1 MDTPLSFYMDGLY
14 GYAMVLT
21 GDATAAA
28 DLVQETYVRATEPMG
43 PLREDS
49 NVKACLFTI
58 LRNIALKQARQQP
71 TSPRLPEL
79 DADENTA
86 DLVIETAKDLHAL
99 SVSTVEVKQVREA
112 IMRLP
117 LKFREVI
124 LLREYGE
131 LSYQEIATL
140 LDCPLG
146 TVMSRQTRARSK
158 LRTLLSTAI
167 HRRAQQSAVAVG
179 TRMGRE
185 PWRYLGMMF

>member
-1 MDTPLSFYMDGLY
+1 MDAPLSFYMDGLY

-21 GDATAAA
+21 GDATVAA

-49 NVKACLFTI
+49 NVKAFLYTI
-58 LRNIALKQARQQP
+58 LRDIRLYQLRQHR
-71 TSPRLPEL
+71 TRPRLPEL

-86 DLVIETAKDLHAL
+86 DLVIETAKDLHVL
-99 SVSTVEVKQVREA
+99 SVSKVEVNQVREG

-140 LDCPLG
+140 LDCAPA
-146 TVMSRQTRARSK
+146 TVMSRLATARSK
-158 LRTLLSTAI
+158 LRTLLSTTGRSSPRPTL
-167 HRRAQQSAVAVG
+167 RR
-179 TRMGRE
+179 RE
-185 PWRYLGMMF
+185 NDGDTSV

>member
-1 MDTPLSFYMDGLY
+1 MRKMDATLSFYMDGLY

-21 GDATAAA
+21 GDATVAA
-28 DLVQETYVRATEPMG
+28 DVVQETYVRATEPMG

-58 LRNIALKQARQQP
+58 LRNIVLKQVRQQR
-71 TSPRLPEL
+71 TRPRLL
-79 DADENTA
+79 ADENTA

-99 SVSTVEVKQVREA
+99 SVSKVEVKQVREA

-117 LKFREVI
+117 LALREII

-146 TVMSRQTRARSK
+146 TVMSRQARARSK
-158 LRTLLSTAI
+158 LRTLLFTTGHSSPSPAV
-167 HRRAQQSAVAVG
+167 RRGS
-179 TRMGRE
+179 RH
-185 PWRYLGMMF
+185 

>member
-1 MDTPLSFYMDGLY
+1 MDATLSFYMDGLY

-21 GDATAAA
+21 GDATVAA

-58 LRNIALKQARQQP
+58 LRNIVLKQARRQR
-71 TSPRLPEL
+71 TRPRLL
-79 DADENTA
+79 ADENTA

-99 SVSTVEVKQVREA
+99 SVSKAEVKQVREA

-117 LKFREVI
+117 LALREII

-140 LDCPLG
+140 LDCPLE
-146 TVMSRQTRARSK
+146 TVMSRQARARSK
-158 LRTLLSTAI
+158 LRTLLFTTGRSSPSPAF
-167 HRRAQQSAVAVG
+167 RRGS
-179 TRMGRE
+179 RH
-185 PWRYLGMMF
+185 

>member
-1 MDTPLSFYMDGLY
+1 MDAPLSFYMDGLY

-21 GDATAAA
+21 GDATVAA

-49 NVKACLFTI
+49 NVKACLYAI
-58 LRNIALKQARQQP
+58 LRNIGLKQVRQQR
-71 TSPRLPEL
+71 TTPRFL
-79 DADENTA
+79 ADQNTA

-99 SVSTVEVKQVREA
+99 SVSKVEVKQVREA

-140 LDCPLG
+140 LDCPPA
-146 TVMSRQTRARSK
+146 TVMSRLATARSK
-158 LRTLLSTAI
+158 LRTLLPATGHSWPSTAV
-167 HRRAQQSAVAVG
+167 RRG
-179 TRMGRE
+179 CRH
-185 PWRYLGMMF
+185 